1 MHFSPEIALF
11 IYIVLYSMDVVFLLY
26 FESLGEGDPLLFDEG
41 FGSVDAAMVF
51 LSSCRAI
58 LFGELV
64 LLLLASGIL
73 MYVVGF
79 ACPVLC

>member
-1 MHFSPEIALF
+1 MF
-11 IYIVLYSMDVVFLLY
+11 Y

-73 MYVVGF
+73 MYVVGSPARF
-79 ACPVLC
+79 CASFSCTTGCLLARNSRLESM